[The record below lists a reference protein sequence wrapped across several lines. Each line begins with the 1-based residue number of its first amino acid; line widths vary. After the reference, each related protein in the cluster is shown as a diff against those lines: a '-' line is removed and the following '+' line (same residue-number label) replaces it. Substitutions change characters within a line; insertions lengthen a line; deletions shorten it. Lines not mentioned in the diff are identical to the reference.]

1 MAALMAAATIW
12 ESTVLTMS
20 IFATIWLYA
29 RYMSMLMVEPM
40 FQKAAAIIA
49 AIKQNLNPC
58 FWTTSSSPA
67 AIICFFSHFWRRI
80 LVSGTQISFLPPL
93 MPPLF
98 IYSKSWKSGE
108 HFHYLSFFLKIS
120 SLCCTDLLVISQLRQ
135 PQWLESEVAHQT
147 TTQLAI
153 VVSQIFL
160 CLQECGRNLNE
171 SGF

>member
-1 MAALMAAATIW
+1 MRYDHAFYVRLKLKLSFVQIYDSTIMAALMAAATIW

-120 SLCCTDLLVISQLRQ
+120 SLCCTDPLAINKSRQ
-135 PQWLESEVAHQT
+135 PQWQ
-147 TTQLAI
+147 
-153 VVSQIFL
+153 
-160 CLQECGRNLNE
+160 
-171 SGF
+171 

>member
-58 FWTTSSSPA
+58 FWTTLSSPA
-67 AIICFFSHFWRRI
+67 AAII
-80 LVSGTQISFLPPL
+80 
-93 MPPLF
+93 
-98 IYSKSWKSGE
+98 
-108 HFHYLSFFLKIS
+108 
-120 SLCCTDLLVISQLRQ
+120 
-135 PQWLESEVAHQT
+135 
-147 TTQLAI
+147 
-153 VVSQIFL
+153 
-160 CLQECGRNLNE
+160 
-171 SGF
+171 